1 MAGRARALAGAT
13 WLPVLLSAYAVV
25 VLVIALNEAS
35 GVMVWLAPCWVLLV
49 VAPLPVLRRRPL
61 TGAALLL
68 SGSMLLG
75 LAEPRAVLVAVPSV
89 CAALFMVAARSALR
103 PALAVLGCA
112 LAGAAATALPDP
124 HGVGGLTVLGT
135 TFGCAWAIGFGVGAQ
150 RRRTEAA
157 VRASTAEAEA
167 RLAGV
172 RLMLARDLHDAV
184 AHDMTVVTV
193 QAGLAG
199 LVLESDPAAARRAIA
214 AVEQASR
221 DALGQLR
228 AALDVLRVPDGGPD
242 DGADTG
248 LAPSPGLADLPDL
261 VDRVRAT
268 GLAVTMHDE
277 SLPSYLPS
285 DLALC
290 VFRVVQEALTN
301 VVRHSGATRATVSLS
316 AGPQELHVVVADD
329 GCADPGADVV
339 VPGRGLLGMRERVGL
354 LGGTTLVTRRPD
366 GGLEVR
372 ASLPVPTGTAVG
384 GRRDDRL
391 AVPSAP

>member
-1 MAGRARALAGAT
+1 M
-13 WLPVLLSAYAVV
+13 LLSAYTVL
-25 VLVIALNEAS
+25 VLVIALNEAA
-35 GVMVWLAPCWVLLV
+35 GPMVWLAPVWVLVV
-49 VAPLPVLRRRPL
+49 VAPLVVLRRRPL

-68 SGSMLLG
+68 AGSLLLG

-89 CAALFMVAARSALR
+89 CAALFVVAAWSALR
-103 PALAVLGCA
+103 PALVVLGVA
-112 LAGAAATALPDP
+112 LAGAAATALPDL
-124 HGVGGLTVLGT
+124 HRVGGLAVLGT
-135 TFGCAWAIGFGVGAQ
+135 TFGCAWAVGFAVGAQ

-199 LVLESDPAAARRAIA
+199 LVLESDPAAARRAMA

-228 AALDVLRVPDGGPD
+228 AALDVLRVPDSRLD
-242 DGADTG
+242 DTAEAG
-248 LAPSPGLADLPDL
+248 LTPSPGLADLPAL
-261 VDRVRAT
+261 VDRVRGT
-268 GLAVTMHDE
+268 GLAVTVRDE
-277 SLPSYLPS
+277 LPPHLPS
-285 DLALC
+285 DLQLC

-301 VVRHSGATRATVSLS
+301 VVRHSGASHATVSLTG
-316 AGPQELHVVVADD
+316 GPDEVHVVVADD
-329 GCADPGADVV
+329 GCGGSGAVV

-354 LGGTTLVTRRPD
+354 LGGATSVAGRPG

-372 ASLPVPTGTAVG
+372 ASVPVPAAAT
-384 GRRDDRL
+384 RRDTDRL
-391 AVPSAP
+391 ALPTAR